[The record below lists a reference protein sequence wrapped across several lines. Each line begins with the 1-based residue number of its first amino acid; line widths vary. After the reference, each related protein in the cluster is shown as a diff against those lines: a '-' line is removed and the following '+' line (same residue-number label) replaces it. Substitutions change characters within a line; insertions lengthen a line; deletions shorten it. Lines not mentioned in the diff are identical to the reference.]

1 MVVNSTRVPTLT
13 EDVSSNC
20 LYFIKE
26 TDNGRNYIVSIN
38 TITGQDNGNCSFV
51 YPIRKT
57 GK

>member
-26 TDNGRNYIVSIN
+26 TDNGRIIVSIN

-51 YPIRKT
+51 YRIRKT